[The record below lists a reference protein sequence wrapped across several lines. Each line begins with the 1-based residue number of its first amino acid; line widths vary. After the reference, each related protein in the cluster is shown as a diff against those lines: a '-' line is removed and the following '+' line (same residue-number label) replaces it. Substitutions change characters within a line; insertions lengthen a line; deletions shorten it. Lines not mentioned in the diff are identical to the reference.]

1 MTPINLTPYID
12 PDYGILLP
20 TALAM
25 PALGLTD
32 HGLRKFRP
40 LLVEAVDFI
49 RQPGPGSIERI
60 FYSATGLLKLANA
73 AATPQA
79 EALKTALQPYL
90 PPPQGSSPSLPPPRD
105 PAAGIVP
112 LPPHAV
118 QLYTP
123 SPSDLDPYAPAQRRV
138 PASTSMTTRST
149 VSADHT
155 VIPPSITPAYAFA
168 GSDNPALEIAH
179 QLAPHLAPAV
189 AAQVAQ
195 QVLPQMNA
203 ALARLNDR
211 PKALTE
217 AELLFEQQKISLQ
230 QLEAIQRMTLAAQ
243 EAGVNQA
250 TTLMNAIPQPQAF
263 LIQGNGGF
271 EDLIALMRSEGMQM
285 LIGLVAFAF
294 ALVALLGFLFSR
306 SSDPVPLPDPTTA
319 APLAPIAPQPV
330 APVAPV
336 PTAPV
341 APAAPANPVPRYDTP
356 STTAP
361 Q

>member
-1 MTPINLTPYID
+1 MTAINLTPYAD

-20 TALAM
+20 TALVL

-40 LLVEAVDFI
+40 LLVENVDFL
-49 RQPGPGSIERI
+49 RQSGPGSIERI

-79 EALKTALQPYL
+79 EAFKTALQPYL
-90 PPPQGSSPSLPPPRD
+90 PPPQGSSPSPPPPRD

-118 QLYTP
+118 QPYAT

-138 PASTSMTTRST
+138 PASTSITTRSDGH
-149 VSADHT
+149 ADHT
-155 VIPPSITPAYAFA
+155 VTPPLITPAYAA
-168 GSDNPALEIAH
+168 TQSDNPAVQIAQ

-195 QVLPQMNA
+195 QVLPQVQS

-217 AELLFEQQKISLQ
+217 AELLFEQQKITLQ
-230 QLEAIQRMTLAAQ
+230 QFEAIQQMTLAAQ
-243 EAGVNQA
+243 EASVSQA
-250 TTLMNAIPQPQAF
+250 TTLMNAVPQPQAF
-263 LIQGNGGF
+263 FLQGSGGF
-271 EDLIALMRSEGMQM
+271 DDLIALMRSEGMQM

-294 ALVALLGFLFSR
+294 GLVALFGFLFSR
-306 SSDPVPLPDPTTA
+306 SADPVSQPDPTTA
-319 APLAPIAPQPV
+319 APVTPIAPTPV

-336 PTAPV
+336 
-341 APAAPANPVPRYDTP
+341 APAAPTNPVPYSTP
-356 STTAP
+356 PATP

>member
-1 MTPINLTPYID
+1 MTAINLTPYTD

-20 TALAM
+20 TALVL

-32 HGLRKFRP
+32 YGLRKFRP
-40 LLVEAVDFI
+40 LLVENVDFL
-49 RQPGPGSIERI
+49 RQSGPGSIERI

-79 EALKTALQPYL
+79 EAFKTALQPYL
-90 PPPQGSSPSLPPPRD
+90 PPPQGSSPSPPPPPRD
-105 PAAGIVP
+105 SAASIVP

-118 QLYTP
+118 QPYAT
-123 SPSDLDPYAPAQRRV
+123 SSSDLDPYAPAQRRV
-138 PASTSMTTRST
+138 PASLPMTTRSAGQ
-149 VSADHT
+149 ADHT
-155 VIPPSITPAYAFA
+155 VISAPITPADAA
-168 GSDNPALEIAH
+168 TQSDNPAAQIAQ

-195 QVLPQMNA
+195 QVLPPVQS

-217 AELLFEQQKISLQ
+217 AELLFEQQKITLQ
-230 QLEAIQRMTLAAQ
+230 QFEAIQRMTLAAQ
-243 EAGVNQA
+243 EASVSQA
-250 TTLMNAIPQPQAF
+250 TTLMNAVPQPQAF
-263 LIQGNGGF
+263 FLQGGGGF
-271 EDLIALMRSEGMQM
+271 DDLIALMRSEGMQM

-294 ALVALLGFLFSR
+294 GLVALFGFLFSR
-306 SSDPVPLPDPTTA
+306 SADPVSQPDPTTT
-319 APLAPIAPQPV
+319 APVTPIAPTPV

-336 PTAPV
+336 
-341 APAAPANPVPRYDTP
+341 APAAPTNPVPYSTP
-356 STTAP
+356 PATP